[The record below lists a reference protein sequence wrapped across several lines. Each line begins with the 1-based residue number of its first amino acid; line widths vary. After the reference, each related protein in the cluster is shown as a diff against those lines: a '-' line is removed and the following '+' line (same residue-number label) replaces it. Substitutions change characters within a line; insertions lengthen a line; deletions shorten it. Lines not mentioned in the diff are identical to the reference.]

1 MLTPGGSWASVPY
14 AAHMAKLKKPGDSD
28 TPRGSSGG
36 PPGKKQ
42 RSKARKSSK
51 GRK

>member
-1 MLTPGGSWASVPY
+1 
-14 AAHMAKLKKPGDSD
+14 MAKLKTPGDSN
-28 TPRGSSGG
+28 TPRGSAGG

-51 GRK
+51 TRGK